1 MPKSLTFSKCLTKE
15 ALQKRSNKFINIIPR
30 LMALGPIKVSRALR
44 EFLNSRPVFPNQRSI
59 QQRSDGQE
67 AEAGE
72 TNTSSSLRALSVFC
86 THELKTIADD
96 VRACIG
102 ELGLYD
108 TSISTPDEADPMQDT
123 RSLIIFCMCYLEAF
137 YQTVIGWRSDSKSII
152 QTVHKMLDELH
163 AVLKTHLATETDDH
177 PRNHHL
183 SELLDLYIAKL
194 KTYRPGSLSTPWIE
208 TLDEIVRSKVYRD
221 QNPELCSYALPLHP
235 KIDQSAPSVPK
246 YGTAAAWNAFG
257 VY

>member
-1 MPKSLTFSKCLTKE
+1 M
-15 ALQKRSNKFINIIPR
+15 
-30 LMALGPIKVSRALR
+30 
-44 EFLNSRPVFPNQRSI
+44 
-59 QQRSDGQE
+59 
-67 AEAGE
+67 
-72 TNTSSSLRALSVFC
+72 FC
-86 THELKTIADD
+86 THELSSIADD
-96 VRACIG
+96 IRRCID
-102 ELGLYD
+102 ELELSD
-108 TSISTPDEADPMQDT
+108 TPIGTTAEPDPMQDT

-137 YQTVIGWRSDSKSII
+137 YQTVIRWRSDSKSII

-221 QNPELCSYALPLHP
+221 LNPELCSYALPLHP